1 VEAPLQ
7 PDEPRK
13 TGKAWAATSSRRSVP
28 FQPTDVLVLDAHF
41 RQSLAVVRS
50 LSKASVRVGA
60 VACQSNAKWAPA
72 LRSRWCEFQAIV
84 PDLDDAKSYTDALIE
99 LLDEHPARLIVP
111 SHDGAIEAL
120 RGRRQEIERRTFLPL
135 ASEDALDIAVSKTRL
150 LALAAELG
158 IGVPRSIVVTDLRD
172 LRAAINEVGYPIVI
186 KPVRSWGDTAGIGT
200 RLGAESATHID
211 EATHLAEKILDAGL
225 HAVVQEWLPGRRDA
239 VSFFCTSGTIWARFA
254 QTSYREFP
262 AVGGSSVLCESIPL
276 LEDIVHPSEMLIRA
290 ANVDGCSMVEFRR
303 DRNGRPV
310 LMEINARMAGSV
322 GLAIAAGVD
331 LPLMVYTWALG
342 KPLKEVTHYRVG
354 QRQRWLSGEAWYLK
368 DVFTSPG
375 RTDTPTRGRA
385 VGTFFADFIQHPSAL
400 DGVDLSDPLPT
411 LYEFHQGLVHPIL
424 RRVYK
429 SSFGIFNGLFRG
441 THESK
446 QD

>member
-1 VEAPLQ
+1 
-7 PDEPRK
+7 
-13 TGKAWAATSSRRSVP
+13 
-28 FQPTDVLVLDAHF
+28 
-41 RQSLAVVRS
+41 
-50 LSKASVRVGA
+50 
-60 VACQSNAKWAPA
+60 
-72 LRSRWCEFQAIV
+72 
-84 PDLDDAKSYTDALIE
+84 
-99 LLDEHPARLIVP
+99 
-111 SHDGAIEAL
+111 
-120 RGRRQEIERRTFLPL
+120 
-135 ASEDALDIAVSKTRL
+135 
-150 LALAAELG
+150 
-158 IGVPRSIVVTDLRD
+158 
-172 LRAAINEVGYPIVI
+172 
-186 KPVRSWGDTAGIGT
+186 
-200 RLGAESATHID
+200 
-211 EATHLAEKILDAGL
+211 
-225 HAVVQEWLPGRRDA
+225 
-239 VSFFCTSGTIWARFA
+239 
-254 QTSYREFP
+254 
-262 AVGGSSVLCESIPL
+262 
-276 LEDIVHPSEMLIRA
+276 MLIRA

-400 DGVDLSDPLPT
+400 DGVDLSDPVPT